1 MNRAVI
7 MLRLMIR
14 RPVVGRLVV
23 GRLVAIWLMTATLVI
38 MADRASAQPVVSIIT
53 EGITKVIR
61 AVDLEIQRMQ
71 TKTIVLQ
78 EAQKELENAMSKLR
92 LGEIQD
98 WVEQQ
103 KDLYAGYF
111 QELWQV
117 KDVLSGYH
125 RVSETIQREEQILAG
140 CRQGVK
146 VFQQSGHFNASEL
159 SLIAS
164 VYGGMLSESAKNL
177 DVLLKAIQP
186 YAFQIT
192 DQQRL
197 AMIDEAAQNMDRT
210 YRDMQVY
217 TNENQLISLQRA
229 SDENDYNTLKK
240 LYGL

>member
-1 MNRAVI
+1 MKWVVFLI
-7 MLRLMIR
+7 GSMI
-14 RPVVGRLVV
+14 
-23 GRLVAIWLMTATLVI
+23 VARGT
-38 MADRASAQPVVSIIT
+38 AQPVVSIIT

-61 AVDLEIQRMQ
+61 AVDLEVQRMQ

-78 EAQKELENAMSKLR
+78 EVQKELENAMSELR

-98 WVEQQ
+98 WIEQQ

-111 QELWQV
+111 QELWEV
-117 KDVLSGYH
+117 KSVLTGYH

-140 CRQGVK
+140 CRQAVK
-146 VFQQSGHFNASEL
+146 LFRQSGHFSSTEL
-159 SLIAS
+159 NLIVN

-186 YAFQIT
+186 NAFELT
-192 DQQRL
+192 DQQRIVL
-197 AMIDEAAQNMDRT
+197 IDEAAKNMDRT
-210 YRDMQVY
+210 YGDMQVY
-217 TNENQLISLQRA
+217 TNENQLIALQRA

>member
-1 MNRAVI
+1 M
-7 MLRLMIR
+7 RLMIR
-14 RPVVGRLVV
+14 GLAGLALVMTVVMGP
-23 GRLVAIWLMTATLVI
+23 
-38 MADRASAQPVVSIIT
+38 ADRAAAQPVVSIIT
-53 EGITKVIR
+53 KGITKVIR
-61 AVDLEIQRMQ
+61 AVDLEVQRMQ

-78 EAQKELENAMSKLR
+78 EAQKELENAMSELR

-103 KDLYAGYF
+103 KDLYAEYF
-111 QELWQV
+111 QELWEV
-117 KDVLSGYH
+117 KGVLSGYH

-140 CRQGVK
+140 CQQAVK
-146 VFQQSGHFNASEL
+146 LFRQSGHFSSTEL
-159 SLIAS
+159 GLIVR

-186 YAFQIT
+186 YAFQLT

-197 AMIDEAAQNMDRT
+197 VMIDAAAHDMDRT

-217 TNENQLISLQRA
+217 TNENQLIALQRA

-240 LYGL
+240 MYGL

>member
-1 MNRAVI
+1 MKWIVFLLGSMMAERA
-7 MLRLMIR
+7 
-14 RPVVGRLVV
+14 
-23 GRLVAIWLMTATLVI
+23 A
-38 MADRASAQPVVSIIT
+38 AQPVVSIIT

-61 AVDLEIQRMQ
+61 AVDLEVQRMQ

-78 EAQKELENAMSKLR
+78 EAQKELENAMSELR

-140 CRQGVK
+140 CQQAVK
-146 VFQQSGHFNASEL
+146 LFQQSGHFSSNEL
-159 SLIAS
+159 GLIVS
-164 VYGGMLSESAKNL
+164 VYGGMVSESAKNL
-177 DVLLKAIQP
+177 DALLKAIQP
-186 YAFQIT
+186 YAYQLT
-192 DQQRL
+192 DQQRMVL
-197 AMIDEAAQNMDRT
+197 IDAAAQDMDRT

-217 TNENQLISLQRA
+217 THENQLMALQRT